1 MVNQPSAHPV
11 RAELSPQ
18 DLFDRHQNVAHNIAN
33 HWVKRRPRL
42 WELKEEIDQAALCGL
57 WDAAQ
62 RYDATRGR
70 TFNTF
75 ASHRCKGA
83 ILDYLRTLWG
93 RAGWLTQ
100 TQFEHECVSLDA
112 YMQGSRRTPHLR
124 THEPP
129 APVQP
134 DRLLLADQVR
144 WLLQALN
151 ERDAQIVA
159 GYYMDGLK
167 MSEVAARAGISESRI
182 SQILPDLV
190 QRLKERS
197 HEQD

>member
-18 DLFDRHQNVAHNIAN
+18 DLFDRHQDVARSIARQ
-33 HWVKRRPRL
+33 WVQRRPRL
-42 WELKEEIDQAALCGL
+42 WGLKEEIDQAALCGL

-75 ASHRCKGA
+75 ASIRCKGA
-83 ILDYLRTLWG
+83 IKDYLRTLWG
-93 RAGWLTQ
+93 REDKLCLQ
-100 TQFEHECVSLDA
+100 KHFENDHVSLDA
-112 YMQGSRRTPHLR
+112 YMRARQSPHIR
-124 THEPP
+124 VYEPP

-144 WLLQALN
+144 WLLRSLS

-159 GYYMDGLK
+159 GYYMDGLR
-167 MSEVAARAGISESRI
+167 MSEVAARAGISESRV
-182 SQILPDLV
+182 SQVLPGLL
-190 QRLKERS
+190 QRLKERA